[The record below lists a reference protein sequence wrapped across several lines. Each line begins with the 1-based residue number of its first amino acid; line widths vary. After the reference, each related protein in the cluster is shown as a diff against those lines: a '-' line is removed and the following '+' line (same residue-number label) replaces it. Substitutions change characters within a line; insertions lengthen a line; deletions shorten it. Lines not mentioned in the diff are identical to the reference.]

1 MPTLSKVLER
11 AIHMQLYD
19 YLDRHQLFT
28 NKQFSFSPEH
38 STLTA
43 LSSFADELLC
53 GMEKGNLC
61 GALFLDL
68 SKAFDMN
75 HDVLLSRLSSIG
87 VCPSDLLWFKSYL
100 DNRLQCTSCGDVL
113 SDPLPV
119 SIGVPQGSILGPFLF
134 LVYVN
139 DLPDCMGHSN
149 VSLYA
154 DDTVLYC
161 TSFSAKDLEDKLNSD
176 MVKISH
182 WLHMNKL
189 SI

>member
-1 MPTLSKVLER
+1 
-11 AIHMQLYD
+11 MQLYD

-43 LSSFADELLC
+43 LSSFVDELLC

-75 HDVLLSRLSSIG
+75 HDVLLSRLSSIDF
-87 VCPSDLLWFKSYL
+87 CPSDLLWFKSYL

-139 DLPDCMGHSN
+139 DLQDFVEHSN
-149 VSLYA
+149 VPLYA
-154 DDTVLYC
+154 DHTVLYC
-161 TSFSAKDLEDKLNSD
+161 TSYSAKDLEDKLNSD
-176 MVKISH
+176 MVKYPIGFT
-182 WLHMNKL
+182 WTNCRL
-189 SI
+189 I

>member
-1 MPTLSKVLER
+1 
-11 AIHMQLYD
+11 MQLYD

-28 NKQFSFSPEH
+28 NKQFSFSPKH
-38 STLTA
+38 STSTA

-75 HDVLLSRLSSIG
+75 HDVLLSRFSSIG

-119 SIGVPQGSILGPFLF
+119 SIGVPQGSQGSILGPFLF

-149 VSLYA
+149 A

-189 SI
+189 WI